1 MSMTRRDFLAKSG
14 RGLAALAAACSALRA
29 EAPGRGMPDSL
40 DGISRKDSGGSP
52 SIRHPLGRGEKA
64 EAPIVSGPELDA
76 KIGQMIMA
84 GFRGLAL
91 EKDNPIFADIVER
104 KIGGVVLFDYD
115 VPTRSPVRNVES
127 PPQLRTLT
135 AALRRTASSP
145 LLIAIDQEGGSVAR
159 LKEKA
164 GFPPAPSAHDLGARN
179 DLAFTKKTAE
189 TTAAAL
195 AASGINLNF
204 APVVDLDVNPA
215 NPIIGGIGR
224 SFSADPTIVTRHAL
238 EIIRAHHARGV
249 LTALKHFP
257 GHGSSKDDSH
267 LGFVDV
273 TDTWTERELEPYA
286 RIIAAK
292 MCDSV
297 MTAHVVDRRLDPD
310 FPATLSRRIIE
321 GILRERLRFDGVV
334 FSDDMQMEAIS
345 ANYGFDQAVRLA
357 VLAGVD
363 ILTFANNSVF
373 DPAAAGSAISA
384 IKQGVRDGVIPTERI
399 ERSYRRISRLKARV
413 GRA

>member
-14 RGLAALAAACSALRA
+14 RGLAALAAA
-29 EAPGRGMPDSL
+29 
-40 DGISRKDSGGSP
+40 
-52 SIRHPLGRGEKA
+52 
-64 EAPIVSGPELDA
+64 PILSGPELDA
-76 KIGQMIMA
+76 KIGQMIMT

-91 EKDNPIFADIVER
+91 EKDNPIVADIVELR
-104 KIGGVVLFDYD
+104 IGGVVLFDYD

-127 PPQLRTLT
+127 PSQLRALT
-135 AALRRTASSP
+135 AALRRTAPSP
-145 LLIAIDQEGGSVAR
+145 LLIAVDQEGGSVAR
-159 LKEKA
+159 LKERA
-164 GFPPAPSAHDLGARN
+164 GFPPAPSAHDLGARK
-179 DLAFTKKTAE
+179 DLSRTKKTAE
-189 TTAAAL
+189 ATAAAL
-195 AASGINLNF
+195 AAAGINLNF

-224 SFSADPTIVTRHAL
+224 SFSADPAVVTRHAL
-238 EIIRAHHARGV
+238 EIIRAHHAHGV

-286 RIIAAK
+286 RIIAAR

-297 MTAHVVDRRLDPD
+297 MTAHVIDRRLDPD
-310 FPATLSRRIIE
+310 FPATLSQRIIQ
-321 GILRERLRFDGVV
+321 GILRERLRFDGIV
-334 FSDDMQMEAIS
+334 FSDDMQMKAVS

-363 ILTFANNSVF
+363 ILTFANNSIF
-373 DPAAAGSAISA
+373 DPASAASAIMA
-384 IKQGVRDGVIPTERI
+384 IKDGVRDGVIPRERI
-399 ERSYRRISRLKARV
+399 ERSYRRITRLKARI